1 MFEEKLR
8 KAIQQYLD
16 AQPANKSARKGA
28 ITKLINS
35 SPDVTRDAIQKVI
48 AQFEDLPKEIKN
60 RFTPNS
66 LYREGSL
73 VFGWFRENQMQA
85 EAIPVDIAPYGLDRE
100 GYLEVLADRDGFV
113 PSIPLPLRG
122 GCTVDVPPQKAFL
135 YAKYGWAN
143 ACPIQWHRDAEAY
156 TVDRSIIPHG
166 FWQAWKWWEGAW
178 YWYLERRPEL
188 FEDVGG
194 LWREKTNLSRASR
207 PLRRC
212 FGRQK

>member
-1 MFEEKLR
+1 MFEEKFR
-8 KAIQQYLD
+8 KVIQQYLD
-16 AQPANKSARKGA
+16 AQPANKSARKAA

-48 AQFEDLPKEIKN
+48 AGFEALPKEIKN

-73 VFGWFRENQMQA
+73 VFGWYRENQMQA
-85 EAIPVDIAPYGLDRE
+85 ESIPVDIPLHEE
-100 GYLEVLADRDGFV
+100 GYLRVIADRDGFTRSV
-113 PSIPLPLRG
+113 LLPLIG
-122 GCTVDVPPQKAFL
+122 SNTVSVPWEKAFF
-135 YAKYGWAN
+135 YAKHGWAN